1 MHRVLVVNGPNL
13 NLLGAREPEVYGTET
28 LADIEARLRARAR
41 AWSGLE
47 LVFFQSNSE
56 GALIDWVQAHAPGA
70 AGVILNP
77 GGLAHTSVALRDA
90 VAAFGTPTIEVHLSN
105 IHAREPF
112 RRRSLVAGACVGCV
126 CGLGSFGYEVAL
138 EALARRAGLASPR
151 G

>member
-28 LADIEARLRARAR
+28 LADIEARLRARAGT
-41 AWSGLE
+41 WTGLE

-90 VAAFGTPTIEVHLSN
+90 VAAVGTPTIEVHLSN

-151 G
+151 A